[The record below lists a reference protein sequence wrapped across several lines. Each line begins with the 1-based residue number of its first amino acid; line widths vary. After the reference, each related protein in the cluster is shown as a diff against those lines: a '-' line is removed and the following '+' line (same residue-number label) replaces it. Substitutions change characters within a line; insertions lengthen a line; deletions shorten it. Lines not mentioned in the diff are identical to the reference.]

1 MANSTKGRSRAA
13 HAPILFFSTTYILPF
28 GLLVSTCII
37 CMYFM
42 KCSSSRPSLTSILWS
57 MDFPYSRLPAV
68 AFMGKP
74 DHCSKR
80 YWPAVIMVCSTGVRC
95 DEISLSYSS
104 ALIHNVCFDL
114 DDCLSLSQIENNQ
127 IRTPWCSILRNP
139 LLLLIQFV
147 CWNKYLFNW
156 SLIWEIG
163 VIWVGAF
170 FFGKR
175 LRFQWFL
182 FLFFCFFYG
191 MFCEF
196 DFKGF
201 LSVGKHTAGNKQIR
215 RIIATSPASTAVV
228 GF

>member
-1 MANSTKGRSRAA
+1 
-13 HAPILFFSTTYILPF
+13 
-28 GLLVSTCII
+28 
-37 CMYFM
+37 
-42 KCSSSRPSLTSILWS
+42 
-57 MDFPYSRLPAV
+57 
-68 AFMGKP
+68 MGKP
-74 DHCSKR
+74 DLFSKR
-80 YWPAVIMVCSTGVRC
+80 YWPTVIMVCSTGVWC

-104 ALIHNVCFDL
+104 TLIHNVCFDL

-163 VIWVGAF
+163 VIWVGVF
-170 FFGKR
+170 FWASVSGSSCFR
-175 LRFQWFL
+175 
-182 FLFFCFFYG
+182 FCFFVFFCG